1 LLPRKSDVVVI
12 GGGLI
17 GTSITYHLSKLGA
30 KVILL
35 EKEGIASGSSSG
47 CEGGIFLQT
56 KKPSLY
62 LKLAL
67 RSAKRFDILEEELDF
82 KLEYVKRGGMLIIRN
97 EEELKVMKSRL
108 EKQREIGLEVSLLD
122 KKQAKEMEPELSDK
136 ILGATFS
143 AMDGRINPMY
153 LCHAF
158 TKAAQR
164 LGASIFTH
172 TKVIAIKKNKK
183 RIVAVKTVNGDI
195 LTETVVNTAGV
206 YAPEIGKMVNLNIPI
221 KPRRGQLL
229 VTEIVPQLVYSQV
242 TEAKYIALKYNPKI
256 AEEEDGAGAG
266 AGTIHPIQEG
276 NILIGST
283 REFVGYD
290 TRNTFKELNMLAR
303 NAINLIPRLK
313 DVKIIR
319 TYAGLR
325 PYTADGFPILG
336 KVKEVEGFI
345 MAAGHEGDGIALSPI
360 TGELIAQLIVDGDT
374 TFPLEEFRLER
385 FMNNN

>member
-1 LLPRKSDVVVI
+1 MLPRKSDVVVI

-17 GTSITYHLSKLGA
+17 GTSITYYLSRLGVR
-30 KVILL
+30 VILL

-56 KKPSLY
+56 KKPNIY

-67 RSAKRFDILEEELDF
+67 RSAKRFDALEEELDF
-82 KLEYVKRGGMLIIRN
+82 KLEYIKRGGMLIIRN

-108 EKQREIGLEVSLLD
+108 RKQREAGLEVTLLD
-122 KKQAKEMEPELSDK
+122 KKQAKEVEPELSDK

-153 LCHAF
+153 LCYAF

-164 LGASIFTH
+164 FGANIFTH
-172 TKVIAIKKNKK
+172 TKVIGIKKKK
-183 RIVAVKTVNGDI
+183 RRIVAVKTINGDI
-195 LTETVVNTAGV
+195 FTEIVVNAAGV

-229 VTEIVPQLVYSQV
+229 VTEILPQIVYSQV
-242 TEAKYIALKYNPKI
+242 TDAKYIALKYNPKI
-256 AEEEDGAGAG
+256 AEKEGGAA
-266 AGTIHPIQEG
+266 TIHPIQDG

-290 TRNTFKELNMLAR
+290 TRNTFEGINILAR

-313 DVKIIR
+313 DVNIIR

-336 KVKEVEGFI
+336 KVKEVVGFI

-360 TGELIAQLIVDGDT
+360 TGELIAELIVYGYT
-374 TFPLEEFRLER
+374 TFSLEEFKLER
-385 FMNNN
+385 FLNNN

>member
-1 LLPRKSDVVVI
+1 LLTKKSDVVVI

-17 GTSITYHLSKLGA
+17 GTSITYYLSKLGV
-30 KVILL
+30 KVTLL

-56 KKPSLY
+56 KKPGLY
-62 LKLAL
+62 LKMAL

-82 KLEYVKRGGMLIIRN
+82 KLGYVQRGGMLIIRN

-108 EKQREIGLEVSLLD
+108 EKQRAIGLEVSLLD

-158 TKAAQR
+158 TKAAQQ
-164 LGASIFTH
+164 LGANIFTH
-172 TKVIAIKKNKK
+172 TKVIAIKKKKK
-183 RIVAVKTVNGDI
+183 RITAVKTVNGDI
-195 LTETVVNTAGV
+195 FTEIVVNAAGA
-206 YAPEIGKMVNLNIPI
+206 YAPEIGKMVDLNIPI

-229 VTEIVPQLVYSQV
+229 VTEIVPQIVYTQV

-256 AEEEDGAGAG
+256 AEKEGGAG

-290 TRNTFKELNMLAR
+290 TGNTFEGINMLAR
-303 NAINLIPRLK
+303 NAINLIPKLK
-313 DVKIIR
+313 DVNIIR

-360 TGELIAQLIVDGDT
+360 TGELIAQLIVNGDT
-374 TFPLEEFRLER
+374 AFPLEEFRLER
-385 FMNNN
+385 FLNNN

>member
-30 KVILL
+30 KVVLL

-164 LGASIFTH
+164 LGANIFTH
-172 TKVIAIKKNKK
+172 TKVIAIKKKKK
-183 RIVAVKTVNGDI
+183 RIIAVKTVNGDI
-195 LTETVVNTAGV
+195 LTEIVVNAAGV
-206 YAPEIGKMVNLNIPI
+206 YAPEIGKMVNLDIPI

-229 VTEIVPQLVYSQV
+229 VTEIVPQIVYSQV

-256 AEEEDGAGAG
+256 AEKEGG

-290 TRNTFKELNMLAR
+290 TRNTFKGINMLAR

-313 DVKIIR
+313 DVNIIR

-336 KVKEVEGFI
+336 KVKEVVGFV

-360 TGELIAQLIVDGDT
+360 TGELIAQLIVNGDT